1 MFKKDTVIS
10 FIFCGNDHFSHILTS
25 IKKNAASKIWILHLH
40 IPTMSHLIVFGVST
54 NQVVI
59 WPNAKQFPEV
69 TKGNRSV
76 GLKAKVTVVMSRSQV
91 TAFTENMRDRGG
103 ERERERVRR
112 QKGFKTT

>member
-1 MFKKDTVIS
+1 
-10 FIFCGNDHFSHILTS
+10 
-25 IKKNAASKIWILHLH
+25 
-40 IPTMSHLIVFGVST
+40 MSGVST

-91 TAFTENMRDRGG
+91 TAFTENMRERGRERNG
-103 ERERERVRR
+103 EREKERARES
-112 QKGFKTT
+112 